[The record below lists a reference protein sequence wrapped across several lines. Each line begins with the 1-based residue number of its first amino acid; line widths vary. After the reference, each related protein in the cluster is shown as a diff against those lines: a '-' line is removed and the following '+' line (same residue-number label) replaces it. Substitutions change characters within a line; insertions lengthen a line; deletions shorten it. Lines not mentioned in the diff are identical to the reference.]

1 MKSTGEEATGQKAVS
16 SISIEIKTP
25 KRTTS
30 IQRRNSYPRKKEDV
44 TSSRVQETLEDKR
57 SVYKN
62 KFSLDR
68 EFNDQRVLHD
78 DVASTADL
86 VKTRKPPISNKLKI
100 RLPRRQEIRDY
111 HEGRVH
117 GDQVES
123 KRKIVSPNSTP
134 IGSEGGGSEKVADQT
149 SSLSGRNVKGGRR
162 GRSALQVPVAVAE
175 AEVRE
180 DDEDMIKA
188 AETLLMMRRDRRSMA
203 ESTGRNS
210 KCLGFDLNEPPP
222 MSPED
227 EANRGLISAT
237 MRCDSKLLFR

>member
-1 MKSTGEEATGQKAVS
+1 MTMKSTGEEATGQKAVS

-57 SVYKN
+57 TVYKN

-68 EFNDQRVLHD
+68 EFNDQSVLHN
-78 DVASTADL
+78 VASTADL
-86 VKTRKPPISNKLKI
+86 VKTRKPPLSNKLKI
-100 RLPRRQEIRDY
+100 KLPCRQERRDY

-117 GDQVES
+117 GDHVES
-123 KRKIVSPNSTP
+123 KRKLVSPNSTP
-134 IGSEGGGSEKVADQT
+134 IGSEGGRSEKVADRT

-162 GRSALQVPVAVAE
+162 GRSALRVPVAK

-180 DDEDMIKA
+180 YDEDMIKA
-188 AETLLMMRRDRRSMA
+188 AETLLMMRRDRRYMA
-203 ESTGRNS
+203 ESIGRNS
-210 KCLGFDLNEPPP
+210 KCLGFDLNEPP
-222 MSPED
+222 
-227 EANRGLISAT
+227 I
-237 MRCDSKLLFR
+237 